1 MAAFSIEQF
10 ARQLLVE
17 ALFYDEEYVALGNV
31 SLIDAETQRERYLAS
46 FDPERD
52 AYVIEE
58 AVEWEDIDADE
69 DGEIDYALAV
79 DGTEYGN
86 YETPEDAADQLLSLA
101 REHNLSP
108 SFMLLFEE
116 DEA

>member
-1 MAAFSIEQF
+1 MAFSIEQF
-10 ARQLLVE
+10 ARKLLIE

-31 SLIDAETQRERYLAS
+31 SLIDEASQRERYLAA

-52 AYVIEE
+52 IYVIEE

-79 DGTEYGN
+79 DGSEYGS
-86 YETPEDAADQLLSLA
+86 YETPEDAADALLALA
-101 REHNLSP
+101 REHDLSP
-108 SFMLLFEE
+108 SFMLIFEE